1 MTILK
6 SSPDH
11 GSDFSGT
18 WADATRQAVGETW
31 RRLEREWQVNVV
43 ETTPRWLVTTM
54 VVWAALVAL
63 VLVVITG
70 VTVLAL

>member
-18 WADATRQAVGETW
+18 WADATRQAVGEAW
-31 RRLEREWQVNVV
+31 SRLEDEWRTNVV

-54 VVWAALVAL
+54 VVWAALVAV
-63 VLVVITG
+63 VLLMITG
-70 VTVLAL
+70 VTVLAF